1 MRGGEEHRSLTPSQL
16 SFGSVPDPVDHCRL
30 IEYVDYTEFGSKNR
44 PGRRKQLNL
53 DNKTV
58 RQYAQHELGN
68 RCHVYLLKLYI
79 SKLAPAAI
87 DKDIFYCKPLV
98 MVPDDD
104 SKPWYTAVPIGHNKL
119 NQKLKD
125 IFSKA
130 HLNTDKKSNHSL
142 RATSISRMYR
152 ASLPE
157 KVIMERSGYLSKE
170 GLRTYERT
178 SVQQVKTTCST
189 LAASVPVPKLQ
200 YAATETLSD
209 FKENDFKQDGE
220 FQPRN
225 DINLETTQFSG
236 CTRMHFQH

>member
-1 MRGGEEHRSLTPSQL
+1 M
-16 SFGSVPDPVDHCRL
+16 
-30 IEYVDYTEFGSKNR
+30 
-44 PGRRKQLNL
+44 

-98 MVPDDD
+98 MVPNND

-130 HLNTDKKSNHSL
+130 HLNTDKKSYHSL

-152 ASLPE
+152 ASVPE
-157 KVIMERSGYLSKE
+157 KVIMERSG
-170 GLRTYERT
+170 
-178 SVQQVKTTCST
+178 
-189 LAASVPVPKLQ
+189 
-200 YAATETLSD
+200 
-209 FKENDFKQDGE
+209 
-220 FQPRN
+220 
-225 DINLETTQFSG
+225 
-236 CTRMHFQH
+236 H

>member
-1 MRGGEEHRSLTPSQL
+1 MTIVG
-16 SFGSVPDPVDHCRL
+16 F

-44 PGRRKQLNL
+44 SGGRKQLNL

-58 RQYAQHELGN
+58 HQYAHELGN
-68 RCHVYLLKLYI
+68 RCHVYLHKLYI

-98 MVPDDD
+98 MVPNND

-130 HLNTDKKSNHSL
+130 HLNTDKKSYHSL

-152 ASLPE
+152 ASVPE
-157 KVIMERSGYLSKE
+157 KVIMER
-170 GLRTYERT
+170 
-178 SVQQVKTTCST
+178 
-189 LAASVPVPKLQ
+189 
-200 YAATETLSD
+200 
-209 FKENDFKQDGE
+209 
-220 FQPRN
+220 
-225 DINLETTQFSG
+225 
-236 CTRMHFQH
+236 